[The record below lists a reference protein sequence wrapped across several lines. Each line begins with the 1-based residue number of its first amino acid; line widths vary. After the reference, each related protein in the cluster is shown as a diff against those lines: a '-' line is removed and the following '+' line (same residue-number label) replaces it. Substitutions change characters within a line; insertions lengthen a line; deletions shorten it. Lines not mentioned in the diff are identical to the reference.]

1 MINQSKKQ
9 KETEQKQKIHRRV
22 YTKIDPE
29 NYEFIPAKKQI
40 DYYDNDIPQ
49 RVAVY
54 ARVST
59 DNVQQTSSYE
69 LQKKYYEE
77 FVIRHP
83 NWTLVKIYAD
93 EGISGTSMAHRDE
106 FLAMIADSRAGKIDM
121 IITKSVSRFARNVVD
136 FLSMVQS
143 LAELPHPVGIFF
155 ESECIFSLKDDS
167 QMALSFQATMAQ
179 EESHIRSRSMET
191 SLHMRLD
198 GGLPLT
204 PKLLGYSHD
213 SNGNLIVNPDEAPTV
228 KLIFY
233 MYLYGYS
240 TAEIAEALTELG
252 RKTYLGNVTWT
263 PGAIVQVLRN
273 ERHCGD
279 VLTRK
284 TFTPNYLN
292 HLSKKNRGD
301 RMQSIYRN
309 HHEAIVSRD
318 DYIAVQHLLNN
329 SKYGNKSIL
338 PELRV
343 IDSGL
348 LRGYVTVNP
357 RWAGFKAPD
366 YFQAAASLS
375 PTNGE
380 NDTGGFIEAEP
391 EIHVTVEAGDFD
403 MRGFEIARSEFF
415 DSHRRPYVTF
425 QDKQIKFSTD
435 CVRKLGKNNMVEFLV
450 NPREMMFAVRTAARD
465 SRHSVPCSRVS
476 NGIYYPKAI
485 SCAAYM
491 DTLFQIFGWNSDFK
505 YRIAGTLFQKENEAV
520 YLFNMSDAEAFI
532 KPYLITGSAEA
543 DSPEKEVKP
552 LSVSGTR
559 VRAVPQEWMSS
570 FGNQY
575 YLHQHIFPP
584 VESQSE
590 NDWKI
595 RLEGQLYD
603 AGEKINVTGFDELK
617 SFITQE
623 LSRGEM
629 EENANG

>member
-1 MINQSKKQ
+1 MIDQSKKQ
-9 KETEQKQKIHRRV
+9 KLAEQKARVHRRV
-22 YTKIDPE
+22 YAEVDPN

-40 DYYDNDIPQ
+40 DYYDNDVPQ

-59 DNVQQTSSYE
+59 GNIQQTSSYE

-77 FVIRHP
+77 FVVHHP

-93 EGISGTSMAHRDE
+93 EGISGTSLAHRDE
-106 FLAMIADSRAGKIDM
+106 FNRMISDCRAGKIDM

-136 FLSMVQS
+136 CISMVRT
-143 LAELPHPVGIFF
+143 LAELTHPVGVFF

-191 SLHMRLD
+191 SLRMRLD

-204 PKLLGYSHD
+204 PKLRGYSHD
-213 SNGNLIVNPDEAPTV
+213 ADGKLVINPDEQSTV
-228 KLIFY
+228 KLIFF

-240 TAEIAEALTELG
+240 TTEIAEALTEQG

-263 PGAIVQVLRN
+263 SNSIVQVLRN
-273 ERHCGD
+273 ERHCGE

-292 HLSKKNRGD
+292 HKSRKNKGD
-301 RMQSIYRN
+301 RPQSVYRN

-329 SKYGNKSIL
+329 AKYGSKSIL

-348 LRGYVTVNP
+348 LRGYVTINP

-366 YFQAAASLS
+366 YFQAAASLKPS
-375 PTNGE
+375 DGAE
-380 NDTGGFIEAEP
+380 DTEGYIEEEP
-391 EIHVTVEAGDFD
+391 EIHVAVEAGDFD
-403 MRGFEIARSEFF
+403 MRGFEITRSEFF
-415 DSHRRPYVTF
+415 DSHRRPYAVF

-450 NPREMMFAVRTAARD
+450 NPREMKFAVRTAAKD
-465 SRHSVPCSRVS
+465 SRHAVACSRVS
-476 NGIYYPKAI
+476 NGIYYPKTI

-491 DTLFQIFGWNSDFK
+491 DTLYQIFGWNSDFK
-505 YRIAGTLFQKENEAV
+505 YRVTGTLFQKENEAV
-520 YLFNMSDAEAFI
+520 YLFNMSDAEVFI
-532 KPYLITGSAEA
+532 KPYLMAGAAESDA
-543 DSPEKEVKP
+543 PKNEIKP

-559 VRAVPQEWMSS
+559 VRAVPREWMSS

-595 RLEGQLYD
+595 RLEGQLFET
-603 AGEKINVTGFDELK
+603 GEKIHVTGFDELK
-617 SFITQE
+617 CFITQE
-623 LSRGEM
+623 LSRGEL
-629 EENANG
+629 EEKTNE